1 MIRIQHLDCMMRL
14 ESPTRIQLK
23 ANHVLVQKLHLKV
36 HNVAD
41 WTHIV
46 FSQSIWWFT
55 LLDIAFLDSL
65 FESWD
70 FL

>member
-46 FSQSIWWFT
+46 FSQSI
-55 LLDIAFLDSL
+55 
-65 FESWD
+65 
-70 FL
+70 